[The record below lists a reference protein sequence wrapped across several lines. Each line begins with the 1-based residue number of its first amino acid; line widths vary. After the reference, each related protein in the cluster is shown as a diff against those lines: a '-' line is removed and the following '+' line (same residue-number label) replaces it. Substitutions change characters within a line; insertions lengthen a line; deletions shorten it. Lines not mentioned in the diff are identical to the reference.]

1 MKIKWEKVAQK
12 NIQKLTVSE
21 ALDTLKKIN
30 AEGATIFHAQIRAL
44 TGGVNSQ
51 SINYTV
57 VRLLGVK
64 AQIIKNYN

>member
-1 MKIKWEKVAQK
+1 MKMKWEKVAQK

-44 TGGVNSQ
+44 TGG
-51 SINYTV
+51 
-57 VRLLGVK
+57 G
-64 AQIIKNYN
+64 